1 MKIEIK
7 PVKSLQEL
15 MVFIK
20 LPWQIY
26 KNNRNWVPPLI
37 SDMKNTL
44 NRKNPAFL
52 NIEFEMFL
60 AFKEGQPAGRIFVGI
75 DKNLN
80 QRKNLKMGYFALLE
94 TIEDFDVFFGLMDAA
109 INWLKDKNINLIKGP
124 VSPFGVKGDEYKG
137 LLINA
142 YDMPP
147 VFMNSYNPPY
157 YKSFIER
164 YGFEK
169 DYDLYA
175 YYLDP
180 KKLFAKDPKKI
191 LEYAQKKYNFY
202 LKSINLKAI
211 DREVLDLKK
220 VIDLSVP
227 DEWEDLVPPSLEE
240 IKEMAKKLKPFAD
253 PDLIVIARSQENPIG
268 FGLALPDYNEVLI
281 HMKGKLTPFS
291 IAKFLWYRKKIKGVR
306 FFTMFVVPE
315 FRQKGVSYAIYY
327 QTFLNGLK
335 KNYSYGEGSTIGE
348 DNLRMRKDIESLGG
362 IHYKTYRIYKKLL

>member
-1 MKIEIK
+1 
-7 PVKSLQEL
+7 
-15 MVFIK
+15 
-20 LPWQIY
+20 
-26 KNNRNWVPPLI
+26 
-37 SDMKNTL
+37 
-44 NRKNPAFL
+44 
-52 NIEFEMFL
+52 
-60 AFKEGQPAGRIFVGI
+60 
-75 DKNLN
+75 
-80 QRKNLKMGYFALLE
+80 
-94 TIEDFDVFFGLMDAA
+94 
-109 INWLKDKNINLIKGP
+109 
-124 VSPFGVKGDEYKG
+124 
-137 LLINA
+137 
-142 YDMPP
+142 
-147 VFMNSYNPPY
+147 MNSYNPPY

-180 KKLFAKDPKKI
+180 KKLFAKDPKKT
-191 LEYAQKKYNFY
+191 LDYAQKKYNFY
-202 LKSINLKAI
+202 LTSINLKAI
-211 DREVLDLKK
+211 DQEVLDLKK

-253 PDLIVIARSQENPIG
+253 PDLIVIARSQESPIG

-348 DNLRMRKDIESLGG
+348 DNLRMRKDIENLGG